1 MTRANKQNNQEE
13 EKMKQ
18 AQMNKII
25 KVWQKQYKKKQ
36 KEQDNKI
43 EIIDEVMD
51 YSDLPIVADEN
62 EPVSV
67 NRSIG
72 PRS

>member
-1 MTRANKQNNQEE
+1 MEASNLKWQKKR
-13 EKMKQ
+13 KQ

-25 KVWQKQYKKKQ
+25 KVWQKNYKKKQ
-36 KEQDNKI
+36 KEQEQKEQDNEI
-43 EIIDEVMD
+43 EIIDE
-51 YSDLPIVADEN
+51 
-62 EPVSV
+62 PVSE